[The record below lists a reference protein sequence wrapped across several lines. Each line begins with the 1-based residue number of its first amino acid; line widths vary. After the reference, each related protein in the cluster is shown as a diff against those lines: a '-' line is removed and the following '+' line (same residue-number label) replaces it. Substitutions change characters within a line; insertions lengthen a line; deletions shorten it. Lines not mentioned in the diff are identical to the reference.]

1 MVEELSQIE
10 TDWIM
15 LNESTSQ
22 PVTSEE
28 INEMI
33 ESNEIKNCN
42 QKVKLNQVL
51 TA

>member
-1 MVEELSQIE
+1 MLTNDPDNNETQCDMIEELIQVE

-28 INEMI
+28 INQ
-33 ESNEIKNCN
+33 C
-42 QKVKLNQVL
+42 
-51 TA
+51 